1 MTSISRDEL
10 SDFKKKKKKRK
21 KRSDRALQW
30 TIEINPDP
38 NKQAQE
44 TSLFITVLSQFV
56 INVEFC
62 NSCRILQ

>member
-10 SDFKKKKKKRK
+10 SDFKKKKKRK

-38 NKQAQE
+38 NKKAQE
-44 TSLFITVLSQFV
+44 TSLFKLYCH
-56 INVEFC
+56 N
-62 NSCRILQ
+62 L